1 MSEFLRSASA
11 KPAAPPAAPPG
22 SGPPGLG
29 EPAPPSRNNALT
41 LLAAVGV
48 LLLAM
53 GVGVLIGRSA
63 SSSGRAPAPEVV
75 TVGSSAGGTAP
86 AAEETFTSD
95 WATGKKGFTVEL
107 QTLPSSTTPAAVA
120 AAKAADE
127 AKGAT
132 AVGALKAEEFPSVGG
147 EGFVIYSGV
156 YSSKSE
162 ATKALGALKKK
173 FPTAKVIEVSAGGAS
188 SSSHGSPSPGGGGG
202 GVRSHSTAPPTEK
215 TFKAPPKLSGGAGA
229 AHGKKAVEE
238 SAKLPDVVET
248 G

>member
-1 MSEFLRSASA
+1 M
-11 KPAAPPAAPPG
+11 
-22 SGPPGLG
+22 
-29 EPAPPSRNNALT
+29 
-41 LLAAVGV
+41 
-48 LLLAM
+48 
-53 GVGVLIGRSA
+53 
-63 SSSGRAPAPEVV
+63 
-75 TVGSSAGGTAP
+75 
-86 AAEETFTSD
+86 
-95 WATGKKGFTVEL
+95 
-107 QTLPSSTTPAAVA
+107 
-120 AAKAADE
+120 
-127 AKGAT
+127 
-132 AVGALKAEEFPSVGG
+132 GG